1 MESQY
6 LELEITESI
15 AVKEAG
21 YIIQV
26 LEDLKTL
33 GVTISIDDFGTE
45 YSSLSRLKSLPVDRI
60 KIDMQFVHGI
70 SMGNKDEAIAK
81 IIIQLAKNLNMN
93 VIAEGVETESQ
104 YDFFNNNLCD
114 EIQGFY
120 FFKPLPASEITSI
133 LYKQSRDNSFHYY
146 VAPIDEE

>member
-1 MESQY
+1 
-6 LELEITESI
+6 
-15 AVKEAG
+15 
-21 YIIQV
+21 V

-133 LYKQSRDNSFHYY
+133 LYKQSRDDSFH
-146 VAPIDEE
+146 